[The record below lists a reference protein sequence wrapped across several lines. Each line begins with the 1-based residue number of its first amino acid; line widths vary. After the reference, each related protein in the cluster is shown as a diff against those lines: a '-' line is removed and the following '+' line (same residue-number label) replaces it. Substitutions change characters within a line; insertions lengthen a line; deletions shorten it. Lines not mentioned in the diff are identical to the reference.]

1 MKALPDLVS
10 RWLPPY
16 FVSLG
21 TDGFGRSDTRESL
34 RAYFEIDAPNIA
46 AAALAEL
53 ARCAALPGAKA
64 AAGDPELGIDPEK
77 LNPALL

>member
-1 MKALPDLVS
+1 MVS

-16 FVSLG
+16 YVSLG

-34 RAYFEIDAPNIA
+34 RSLFEIDASHVA
-46 AAALAEL
+46 AATLAEL
-53 ARCAALPGAKA
+53 ARCQAMPGAKA
-64 AAGDPELGIDPEK
+64 AAGIKELGIDPEK